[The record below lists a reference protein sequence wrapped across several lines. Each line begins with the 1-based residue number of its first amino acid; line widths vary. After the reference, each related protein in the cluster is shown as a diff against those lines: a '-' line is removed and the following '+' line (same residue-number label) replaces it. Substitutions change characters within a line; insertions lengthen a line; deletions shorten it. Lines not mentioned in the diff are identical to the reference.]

1 MKKFLS
7 VAVLIIFLVF
17 TLYSSVPVHAT
28 VVYGLFFLSST
39 AQAGCATKCEQLL
52 RTSGSADTTTS
63 VKDAKTVANFPVD
76 PDVGSSTTTA
86 TEGTGTD
93 GNAWVFSTDLGGV
106 QIQSG
111 TWTIHV
117 KTTATSATGTAFIH
131 VQIFSCLTASEG
143 TCTRLFAIDDAGTNI
158 QTTTTATVRTYTSA
172 TVGPFNVHFLTAE
185 FWVDQT
191 VASGSTTET
200 ITITTVAS
208 STSDIQTPQWNEA
221 LAQTVSDSSALVK
234 VANHPFALAQ
244 SITIASLLAH
254 ITNWK
259 DAFTQSIT
267 IASALVKVA
276 NHPRALAQSITISS
290 LLGHVTNWKDLLTGT
305 ITGGSLLS
313 RLVHWS
319 QSLTGTIS
327 DSASL
332 TALISLLFFHGHSII
347 SCITKPALVCDY
359 QVFFTEAPSTAS
371 ATLNTLGHTI
381 SIIATIGID
390 SGFLKVS
397 HYLVHLVE
405 TITGLTGFVVVTQHM
420 IEIIE
425 TIAGNAANAPI
436 LHYFISIVS
445 SLTTQADLI
454 ASTAKQYLIDLG
466 NLIGTVAAIE
476 AIVPCNL
483 ATGGAC
489 NGSAGPAIAFAII
502 GMGIAIA
509 ALYFATRPK
518 GKRRRK
524 GL

>member
-1 MKKFLS
+1 M
-7 VAVLIIFLVF
+7 IFLVF

-28 VVYGLFFLSST
+28 IVYGLFFLSST

-158 QTTTTATVRTYTSA
+158 QATTTATVRTYTSA

-267 IASALVKVA
+267 I
-276 NHPRALAQSITISS
+276 
-290 LLGHVTNWKDLLTGT
+290 HVTNWKDLLTGT

-454 ASTAKQYLIDLG
+454 ASTAKQYLIDLA
-466 NLIGTVAAIE
+466 NLIGTVATIE

-524 GL
+524 GLFRIRI

>member
-28 VVYGLFFLSST
+28 IVYGLFFLSSI

-86 TEGTGTD
+86 TEGSGTD

-158 QTTTTATVRTYTSA
+158 QATTTATVRTYTSA

-244 SITIASLLAH
+244 SITIASLL
-254 ITNWK
+254 
-259 DAFTQSIT
+259 
-267 IASALVKVA
+267 
-276 NHPRALAQSITISS
+276 
-290 LLGHVTNWKDLLTGT
+290 GHVTNWKDLLTGT
-305 ITGGSLLS
+305 ISGGSLLS

-327 DSASL
+327 NSASL

-445 SLTTQADLI
+445 SLTTQADLV